1 MRIGTVLIASGRDAT
16 VYIDDLDIRL
26 KCQVVENITVKV
38 NDSVVVELLP
48 GGLNGVIIGVM

>member
-1 MRIGTVLIASGRDAT
+1 MSASGAEAT
-16 VYIDDLDIRL
+16 VYIDDLDIRV
-26 KCQVVENITVKV
+26 KCQMLENISVRE

>member
-1 MRIGTVLIASGRDAT
+1 MRIGTVLIASETEAT
-16 VYIDDLDIRL
+16 VYIDDLDIRM
-26 KCQVVENITVKV
+26 KCRILENISVKE

>member
-26 KCQVVENITVKV
+26 KCQVVENIIVKV
-38 NDSVVVELLP
+38 NDSVVVEMLP

>member
-26 KCQVVENITVKV
+26 KCQVVENIIVKV
-38 NDSVVVELLP
+38 NDSVVVEMLP
-48 GGLNGVIIGVM
+48 GGLNGVIIGEM

>member
-26 KCQVVENITVKV
+26 KCQLVENITVKV